1 MAGANASVKMGVTG
15 ISQFKADIRTAK
27 DSMKTLETQLA
38 LTEKQFQA
46 TGDKEEYLKQKTEQ
60 LKSMLDAEASQA
72 AAAEK
77 ALKAMT
83 DNGVDKSSKAF
94 QDMIRQLATAKTNMI
109 DTQAKIDSLGK
120 EAEESGTQA
129 QGLNKDL
136 QNIGKDV
143 AWGNVTSGLK
153 EITDKLESGARAA
166 INFGKRIIQSAKGS
180 TGLADEIK
188 TTVDQFSDMG
198 LTADSYQRMSK
209 VAEFVDTPV
218 EAILNARQ
226 RMSKALAGDKGK
238 KSLEEVLGIKL
249 QGQSPEDLFWETG
262 EALMHMGEA
271 FDKEA
276 AAQTL
281 FGRGWRELAPLFK
294 TGREEYEKMLS
305 EQNVLTDD
313 QVEKL
318 GQADDAIK
326 KVEQEIETLKAQFWA
341 ENADTIVEVM
351 QWLVDNKDGV
361 VTAVAAI
368 AGAFGLLKMGE
379 FAANLTKVVESFKTL
394 GFAGGAGGL
403 GGGGAAGGLGIGG
416 GGLLGLL
423 GLAGIVAGFAAAA
436 DKRNN
441 HPETVRGTEQYLE
454 AQGAGAEG
462 ALADYILANKA
473 MEELLPDDAEEK
485 WEATAAWLAK
495 AQETLN
501 NTEGGAAA
509 LDAYDDWRDEH
520 GYGRKDW
527 ELPEH
532 LAQAVE
538 QLTGG
543 TEAQKQSNSE
553 MAAAAQGLQGLPAD
567 IANAI
572 AQSMAGIGIT
582 IDGQMLIGYVNSA
595 LGNMVNP

>member
-1 MAGANASVKMGVTG
+1 MAVNASINMGVTG
-15 ISQFKADIRTAK
+15 ISQFKADIRTANE
-27 DSMKTLETQLA
+27 SIKTLKSQLA
-38 LTEKQFQA
+38 LTEKQFEA

-60 LKSMLDAEASQA
+60 LKSMLDAQASQA

-77 ALKAMT
+77 ALAAMT

-94 QDMIRQLATAKTNMI
+94 QNMIQQLANAKTNMI

-198 LTADSYQRMSK
+198 LTADSYQRMSR

-294 TGREEYEKMLS
+294 TGREEYERMLE
-305 EQNVLTDD
+305 EQHVLTDD

-326 KVEQEIETLKAQFWA
+326 KVEQEIETLKAKFWA

-351 QWLVDNKDGV
+351 QWLVYNKDGV

-403 GGGGAAGGLGIGG
+403 GGGGVAGGLGIGG

-441 HPETVRGTEQYLE
+441 HAETVRGTEQYLE

-543 TEAQKQSNSE
+543 AEAQKQSNSE

-582 IDGQMLIGYVNSA
+582 IDGQMLVGYVNSA

>member
-1 MAGANASVKMGVTG
+1 MAVNASINMGVTG
-15 ISQFKADIRTAK
+15 ISQFKADIRTANE
-27 DSMKTLETQLA
+27 SIKTLKSQLA
-38 LTEKQFQA
+38 LTEKQFEA

-60 LKSMLDAEASQA
+60 LSSMLDAQASQA

-77 ALKAMT
+77 ALAAMS
-83 DNGVDKSSKAF
+83 DNGVDKSSTAF
-94 QDMIRQLATAKTNMI
+94 QNMIQQLENAKTNMI
-109 DTQAKIDSLGK
+109 DTQAKIDALGK

-129 QGLNKDL
+129 DGLNKDL

-281 FGRGWRELAPLFK
+281 FGRGWRELAPRFK
-294 TGREEYEKMLS
+294 TGREEYEKMLE
-305 EQNVLTDD
+305 EQHVLTDD

-351 QWLVDNKDGV
+351 KWLVYNKDDV

-394 GFAGGAGGL
+394 GFAGGGAGGL
-403 GGGGAAGGLGIGG
+403 GGGGAGGMGLGG

-423 GLAGIVAGFAAAA
+423 GLASIISGFAAAGNA
-436 DKRNN
+436 RNN
-441 HPETVRGTEQYLE
+441 HPETVRGTDQYLE

-462 ALADYILANKA
+462 ALANWILANKA
-473 MEELLPDDAEEK
+473 MSSLDFNDAEEK
-485 WEATAAWLAK
+485 WAEASAWVEK
-495 AQETLN
+495 AREQLDQ
-501 NTEGGAAA
+501 TEGGAEA
-509 LDAYDDWRDEH
+509 LSAYSDWRQEH
-520 GYGRKDW
+520 SYGNNDW
-527 ELPEH
+527 ELPEY

-553 MAAAAQGLQGLPAD
+553 MAAAAQGLQGLPAEM
-567 IANAI
+567 ANAI
-572 AQSMAGIGIT
+572 SQAMAGIGIT

>member
-1 MAGANASVKMGVTG
+1 MAVNASINMGVTG
-15 ISQFKADIRTAK
+15 ISQFKADIRTANE
-27 DSMKTLETQLA
+27 SIKTLKSQLA
-38 LTEKQFQA
+38 LTEKQFEA

-60 LKSMLDAEASQA
+60 LSSMLDAQASQA

-77 ALKAMT
+77 ALAAMS
-83 DNGVDKSSKAF
+83 DNGVDKSSTAF
-94 QDMIRQLATAKTNMI
+94 QNMIQQLANAKTNMI
-109 DTQAKIDSLGK
+109 DTQTQIDALGK

-129 QGLNKDL
+129 DGLNTNL
-136 QNIGKDV
+136 NNIGKDV
-143 AWGNVTSGLK
+143 AFGNLTSGLK

-226 RMSKALAGDKGK
+226 RMSKALAGDNGK
-238 KSLEEVLGIKL
+238 KSLEEVLGIQL

-262 EALMHMGEA
+262 EALMHMGEG

-294 TGREEYEKMLS
+294 TGREEYEKMLE
-305 EQNVLTDD
+305 EQHVLTDD

-351 QWLVDNKDGV
+351 KWLVYNKDDV

-403 GGGGAAGGLGIGG
+403 GGGGAGGMGLGG

-423 GLAGIVAGFAAAA
+423 GLASIISGFAAAGNA
-436 DKRNN
+436 RNN
-441 HPETVRGTEQYLE
+441 HPETVRGTDQYLE

-462 ALADYILANKA
+462 ALANWILANKA
-473 MEELLPDDAEEK
+473 MSSLDFNDAEEK
-485 WEATAAWLAK
+485 WAEASAWVEK
-495 AQETLN
+495 AREQLDQ
-501 NTEGGAAA
+501 TEGGAEA
-509 LDAYDDWRDEH
+509 LSAYSDWRQEH
-520 GYGRKDW
+520 SYGNNDW
-527 ELPEH
+527 ELPEY

-553 MAAAAQGLQGLPAD
+553 MAAAAQGLQGLPAEM
-567 IANAI
+567 ANAI
-572 AQSMAGIGIT
+572 SQAMAGIGIT

>member
-1 MAGANASVKMGVTG
+1 MAVNASINMGVTG
-15 ISQFKADIRTAK
+15 ISQFKSDIRSAK
-27 DSMKTLETQLA
+27 ESIKTLKSQLA
-38 LTEKQFQA
+38 LTEKQFEA
-46 TGDKEEYLKQKTEQ
+46 TGNKEEYLKQKTEQ
-60 LKSMLDAEASQA
+60 LSSMLDAQASQA

-83 DNGVDKSSKAF
+83 DNGVDKSSTAF
-94 QDMIRQLATAKTNMI
+94 QNMIQQLANAKTNMI
-109 DTQAKIDSLGK
+109 DTQAQIDALGK

-129 QGLNKDL
+129 DGLNTNL
-136 QNIGKDV
+136 NNIGKDV
-143 AWGNVTSGLK
+143 AFGNLTSGLK

-262 EALMHMGEA
+262 EALMHMGEG

-294 TGREEYEKMLS
+294 TGREEYEKMLE
-305 EQNVLTDD
+305 EQHVLTDD

>member
-27 DSMKTLETQLA
+27 ESMKTLETQLA

-129 QGLNKDL
+129 KGLNKDL

-226 RMSKALAGDKGK
+226 RMSKALAGDNGK

-262 EALMHMGEA
+262 EALMHMGEG

-305 EQNVLTDD
+305 EQNVLTDE

-351 QWLVDNKDGV
+351 QWLVYNKGGV

-572 AQSMAGIGIT
+572 AQSLAGIGIT

>member
-27 DSMKTLETQLA
+27 ESMKTLETQLA

-595 LGNMVNP
+595 LGNMVNQ

>member
-1 MAGANASVKMGVTG
+1 MAVNASINMGVTG
-15 ISQFKADIRTAK
+15 ISQFKADIRTANE
-27 DSMKTLETQLA
+27 SIKTLKSQLA

-60 LKSMLDAEASQA
+60 LKSMLDAQASQA

-77 ALKAMT
+77 ALAAMS

-94 QDMIRQLATAKTNMI
+94 QDMIRQLANTKSNMI
-109 DTQAKIDSLGK
+109 DTQAQIDALGK

-143 AWGNVTSGLK
+143 AFGNLTSGLK

-180 TGLADEIK
+180 TGLADDIK
-188 TTVDQFSDMG
+188 TAVDQFSDMG
-198 LTADSYQRMSK
+198 LTADSYQRMTM

-294 TGREEYEKMLS
+294 TGREEYEKMLE
-305 EQNVLTDD
+305 EQHVLTDD

-326 KVEQEIETLKAQFWA
+326 KVEQEIELLKAQFWA

-394 GFAGGAGGL
+394 GLAGGGAGGL
-403 GGGGAAGGLGIGG
+403 GGGGAGGMGLGG

-423 GLAGIVAGFAAAA
+423 GLASIISGFAAAA

-462 ALADYILANKA
+462 ALADFILANKA
-473 MEELLPDDAEEK
+473 MEELLPDDAAEK

-501 NTEGGAAA
+501 KTEGGAAA

-520 GYGRKDW
+520 GYGRKQW

-543 TEAQKQSNSE
+543 AEAQKQSNSE
-553 MAAAAQGLQGLPAD
+553 MTQAANGLKGLPAD
-567 IANAI
+567 IVNGI
-572 AQSMAGIGIT
+572 QGLMGTIGIS
-582 IDGQMLIGYVNSA
+582 IDGQVLLGYVNSGLA
-595 LGNMVNP
+595 GMVTNP

>member
-1 MAGANASVKMGVTG
+1 MAVNANINMGVTG

-27 DSMKTLETQLA
+27 ESMKTLETQLA
-38 LTEKQFQA
+38 LTEKQFEA
-46 TGDKEEYLKQKTEQ
+46 TGDKEEYLRQKTEQ
-60 LKSMLDAEASQA
+60 LKSMLDAQASQA

-143 AWGNVTSGLK
+143 AFGNLTSGLK
-153 EITDKLESGARAA
+153 EITDKLENGARAA

-198 LTADSYQRMSK
+198 LTADRYQRMTK
-209 VAEFVDTPV
+209 VSEFVDTPV

-226 RMSKALAGDKGK
+226 RMSKALAGDNGK
-238 KSLEEVLGIKL
+238 KSLEEVLGIQL
-249 QGQSPEDLFWETG
+249 QGQTGEDLFWETG
-262 EALMHMGEA
+262 EALMNMGEA

-294 TGREEYEKMLS
+294 TGREEYEKMLE
-305 EQNVLTDD
+305 EQHVLTDD

-326 KVEQEIETLKAQFWA
+326 KVEQEIELLKAQFWA

-403 GGGGAAGGLGIGG
+403 GGGGAAGGLGLGG

-441 HPETVRGTEQYLE
+441 HAETVRGTEQYLE

-462 ALADYILANKA
+462 ALADFILANKA

-501 NTEGGAAA
+501 QTEGGAAA

-520 GYGRKDW
+520 GYGRKQW

-572 AQSMAGIGIT
+572 AQSLAGFGIT
-582 IDGQMLIGYVNSA
+582 IDGQVLLGYVNSGLA
-595 LGNMVNP
+595 GMVTNP

>member
-136 QNIGKDV
+136 QNIGKGVGWD
-143 AWGNVTSGLK
+143 NVTSGIK

-166 INFGKRIIQSAKGS
+166 INFGKKIAQSALGS
-180 TGLADEIK
+180 TGQADEWLHLAQKYGIDAE
-188 TTVDQFSDMG
+188 TVQKME
-198 LTADSYQRMSK
+198 Q
-209 VAEFVDTPV
+209 VAEFIETDFETIMNARSRLAKNKDSLPELLGIETSGMSVEDAFWKAG
-218 EAILNARQ
+218 EAIMAMTDEFQQEEAAQKVFGRNWKELIPIFTAGQEEYN
-226 RMSKALAGDKGK
+226 KAL
-238 KSLEEVLGIKL
+238 E
-249 QGQSPEDLFWETG
+249 
-262 EALMHMGEA
+262 
-271 FDKEA
+271 
-276 AAQTL
+276 
-281 FGRGWRELAPLFK
+281 K
-294 TGREEYEKMLS
+294 TD
-305 EQNVLTDD
+305 VLTNE
-313 QVEKL
+313 QVDKL
-318 GQADDAIK
+318 GQADDAMK
-326 KVEQEIETLKAQFWA
+326 KVQQQIELMKNQFWA
-341 ENADTIVEVM
+341 ENADKIIELGD
-351 QWLVDNKDGV
+351 WLLENKNDI
-361 VTAVAAI
+361 VTALGAI
-368 AGAFGLLKMGE
+368 AAAFGALKLGEVALNITKIVNGFNLLK
-379 FAANLTKVVESFKTL
+379 
-394 GFAGGAGGL
+394 
-403 GGGGAAGGLGIGG
+403 GGGAAGAAASGATGAATAAAGGIGAAG
-416 GGLLGLL
+416 WA
-423 GLAGIVAGFAAAA
+423 GLAGAAVIGAAAVAAA
-436 DKRNN
+436 DQRRN
-441 HPETVRGTEQYLE
+441 HADQVRGTDEYLA
-454 AQGAGAEG
+454 AQSNGAES
-462 ALADYILANKA
+462 ALANWILANRA
-473 MEELLPDDAEEK
+473 MSSLDFNDAEEK
-485 WEATAAWLAK
+485 WAEASAWVEK
-495 AQETLN
+495 AREQLDQ
-501 NTEGGAAA
+501 TEGGAEA
-509 LDAYDDWRDEH
+509 LSAYSDWRHEH
-520 GYGRKDW
+520 SYGNNDW
-527 ELPEH
+527 ELPEY

-553 MAAAAQGLQGLPAD
+553 MAAAAQGLQGLPAEM
-567 IANAI
+567 ANAI
-572 AQSMAGIGIT
+572 SQAMAGIGIT